1 MRDLKFVVDRKIH
14 AEVPRHDIV
23 VMQIP
28 IDDDASH
35 AVDTGRNA
43 PRRIAKMATRLGPTW
58 TELAH
63 DTSQTLGPIAWT
75 KGAPA
80 LG

>member
-1 MRDLKFVVDRKIH
+1 MGHLKFVVDGEIH

-23 VMQIP
+23 VMQIS

-35 AVDTGRNA
+35 AANTGRHA
-43 PRRIAKMATRLGPTW
+43 PRRVAKMATRLRPAW
-58 TELAH
+58 AELAH
-63 DTSQTLGPIAWT
+63 DASQTLGPIAWT

>member
-1 MRDLKFVVDRKIH
+1 MRHLKFVVDGEIH
-14 AEVPRHDIV
+14 AEIPRHDIV
-23 VMQIP
+23 VMQIS

-35 AVDTGRNA
+35 AVDAGRNA
-43 PRRIAKMATRLGPTW
+43 PRRVAKMATRLRPAW
-58 TELAH
+58 AELAH
-63 DTSQTLGPIAWT
+63 DASQTLGPIAWT

>member
-1 MRDLKFVVDRKIH
+1 MRHLKFVVDGEIH

-28 IDDDASH
+28 IDDDTSH
-35 AVDTGRNA
+35 AVDTGRDT
-43 PRRIAKMATRLGPTW
+43 PRRVAKVATRLGPPW

-63 DTSQTLGPIAWT
+63 DASQTLGPIAWT
-75 KGAPA
+75 KGASV